1 MESIRLKTG
10 VSSAQIR
17 PAARLTGKI
26 IYRNGPLP
34 PPGMA
39 KIPRG
44 KTEMIKQRSLYIDLP
59 SMEMVED

>member
-1 MESIRLKTG
+1 
-10 VSSAQIR
+10 
-17 PAARLTGKI
+17 
-26 IYRNGPLP
+26 
-34 PPGMA
+34 MA